1 MSISDTV
8 TARARP
14 GGSVAR
20 LAKSVFKNAM
30 LAVAISGATA
40 TAVSAETLLM
50 PKRDYLMGASEVVW
64 GITTQA
70 NGSAYTLNYGDGSP
84 NQSGT
89 VTDRSYIAFNHT
101 YATSGTFTVTLTVGA
116 ESATTTVN
124 VYNSALL
131 SAADLRGLN
140 INRAIENGL
149 RYLWTAQSQRTNF
162 DTNPQTSWDGSYP
175 RVGTSLAVLAFENH
189 GYVVPNDNSTPTGI
203 YAKYAVQRGLNF
215 LAANLGQQVLNV
227 QQAGNPCVGA
237 GIEATN
243 CIGLY
248 NPDANPGYGTSIAAL
263 AVLGSQAPNRLVP
276 AGLAGSTGAYV
287 AGKTLGEVA
296 QRIMNT
302 VAWGQVDG
310 PVGSPVTTCP
320 PRGGWDYGLVNQTSG
335 CYGRSDGSTVGWNVL
350 ALLDAGAS
358 GVPVAPFVK
367 TEFANALAG
376 HGNSDGTFDYTADGS
391 ATVDQLPN
399 LARAGIYLQSL
410 FYEGV
415 PLGDARVTAAINAI
429 NARWT
434 TNVAGD
440 YTSTCG
446 VQNKSCAYGMY
457 NAFKGLKLYGVTALP
472 AAPDWYAEYQDW
484 LVTNQTSPT
493 AIGGGSWNTMSFS
506 CCYSSL
512 QFNAAVA
519 ELILAPVALIAPD
532 PTLFATVGLSPNT
545 ATNPV
550 GTDHTVVAFAQSATN
565 APVPG
570 VTITFRVLTGPNTGK
585 TGTGTTGADGKT
597 SFTYHDDN
605 GFGTD
610 TIQAFI
616 GTLGSNVVSKSWV
629 LECDVNSDGK
639 VTQADLLL
647 IRAKNGQAASGPSDA
662 YDANHDGVINVAD
675 VRYCQLRL
683 TPP

>member
-215 LAANLGQQVLNV
+215 RDFTSGGLQRFRCDRKLLIQQRVLFFIVDLEHNSRPRDSEVIPHTHAHRGLLGYGRIRPLGLAAH
-227 QQAGNPCVGA
+227 
-237 GIEATN
+237 
-243 CIGLY
+243 GLC
-248 NPDANPGYGTSIAAL
+248 
-263 AVLGSQAPNRLVP
+263 APWSL
-276 AGLAGSTGAYV
+276 S
-287 AGKTLGEVA
+287 GKTA
-296 QRIMNT
+296 TRQWPACAT
-302 VAWGQVDG
+302 CSAW
-310 PVGSPVTTCP
+310 
-320 PRGGWDYGLVNQTSG
+320 
-335 CYGRSDGSTVGWNVL
+335 
-350 ALLDAGAS
+350 
-358 GVPVAPFVK
+358 
-367 TEFANALAG
+367 
-376 HGNSDGTFDYTADGS
+376 
-391 ATVDQLPN
+391 
-399 LARAGIYLQSL
+399 
-410 FYEGV
+410 
-415 PLGDARVTAAINAI
+415 
-429 NARWT
+429 
-434 TNVAGD
+434 
-440 YTSTCG
+440 
-446 VQNKSCAYGMY
+446 
-457 NAFKGLKLYGVTALP
+457 
-472 AAPDWYAEYQDW
+472 
-484 LVTNQTSPT
+484 PT
-493 AIGGGSWNTMSFS
+493 ARRSRPR
-506 CCYSSL
+506 SS
-512 QFNAAVA
+512 
-519 ELILAPVALIAPD
+519 
-532 PTLFATVGLSPNT
+532 
-545 ATNPV
+545 
-550 GTDHTVVAFAQSATN
+550 SA
-565 APVPG
+565 
-570 VTITFRVLTGPNTGK
+570 
-585 TGTGTTGADGKT
+585 
-597 SFTYHDDN
+597 
-605 GFGTD
+605 
-610 TIQAFI
+610 
-616 GTLGSNVVSKSWV
+616 
-629 LECDVNSDGK
+629 
-639 VTQADLLL
+639 
-647 IRAKNGQAASGPSDA
+647 
-662 YDANHDGVINVAD
+662 
-675 VRYCQLRL
+675 
-683 TPP
+683 